1 MKSHDVRFWEI
12 RPSKPPR
19 RRSYEV
25 RWTVAGRQKSK
36 SFAKRAL
43 AEAFRAELIAAA
55 GRGAA
60 FDVVS
65 GLPESITRPVTART
79 WFHFAQSYVDAKW
92 ARAAA
97 KSRDSMTDALAT
109 VTPALVAN
117 GVRKPDPAALRR
129 ALRGWA
135 LPPAMRGVAA
145 PPEVDAVLRWLEKAS
160 LPMPAL
166 ADATVVRT
174 ALDALALRMDG
185 QPAAAETVRRKR
197 AVFYNALRYAVEVGE
212 LAANPIDRIAWVAP
226 KVADAVDR
234 RVVVN
239 PAQARQLL
247 AAVTLL
253 GRNRGRRLMAMFA
266 CMYFAALRPAEA
278 VALREAD
285 CLLPEQGWGQL
296 TLTRTLPSSNKQW
309 TDSGEVHDPRG
320 LKHRG
325 RREARIVPIPPEL
338 VEILREHIAEF
349 GVAQDGRIFASRTG
363 RVVSSS
369 SYWRVWR
376 EARLIGLSPDQA
388 ASPMAGRPYDLR
400 HAAVSTWLNA
410 GVPATEVAERA
421 GHTVD
426 VLLKIYAKCIDGQT
440 EIVNRRIEEALR

>member
-1 MKSHDVRFWEI
+1 MKSHDIRFWEI

-25 RWTVAGRQKSK
+25 RWTVAGKQKSK
-36 SFAKRAL
+36 SFGKKAL
-43 AEAFRAELIAAA
+43 AEAFRADMIAAA
-55 GRGAA
+55 GRGEG

-65 GLPESITRPVTART
+65 GLPESVSRPAAART
-79 WFHFAQSYVDAKW
+79 WFHFAQSYVEAKW
-92 ARAAA
+92 SRAAA

-109 VTPALVAN
+109 VTPALIAD
-117 GVRKPDPAALRR
+117 GQRRPDPAMLRQ

-135 LPPAMRGVAA
+135 LPPPMRGLDA
-145 PPEVDAVLRWLEKAS
+145 PPEIEPVLRWLDKAS
-160 LPMPAL
+160 VPMPAL
-166 ADATVVRT
+166 ADAAVVRS
-174 ALDALALRMDG
+174 ALDALALKMDG
-185 QPAAAETVRRKR
+185 RPAAAETVRRRR
-197 AVFYNALRYAVEVGE
+197 AVFYNALQYAVEVGE
-212 LAANPIDRIAWVAP
+212 LPANPIDRVAWVAP
-226 KVADAVDR
+226 RVADAVDR

-247 AAVTLL
+247 AAVTYV
-253 GRNRGRRLMAMFA
+253 GRDRGRRLMAMFA

-285 CLLPEQGWGQL
+285 CLLPDEGWGRL
-296 TLTRTLPSSNKQW
+296 TLTRSLPSSSKQW
-309 TDSGEVHDPRG
+309 TDGGEVHDPRG

-338 VEILREHIAEF
+338 VTILREHIAEF
-349 GVAQDGRIFASRTG
+349 GVAPDGRLFASRTG
-363 RVVSSS
+363 RIVSSS

-376 EARLIGLSPDQA
+376 EARLIGLSPEQA

-426 VLLKIYAKCIDGQT
+426 VLLKIYAKCMDGQT
-440 EIVNRRIEEALR
+440 EIVNRRIGEALR